1 MSSLVVTLKETLRY
15 RGAIGQWS
23 WVLHRLSGIGILLFF
38 VIHIVDTSWSVFYP
52 GLYEK
57 AIAVYQTP
65 LFTIGEFA
73 LIAAVVYHAYNG
85 LRIVILDYKPQWWR
99 FQERAAWWVLGLTIL
114 TLVPVFFLMFNH
126 VLHYYQED
134 PQILGLMTVIESQM
148 PFVLGIVLAFVAA
161 LVLSGIVSVVTG
173 SNNASASANKG
184 RGSKTERFWWSYMRI
199 SGLLIVPLVF
209 GHLAMM
215 HVIQGVFDLTIAGQS
230 IVGVSASGTEL
241 FGNAINDTGTAVEYV
256 GERWN
261 YLVTSVAVWRFY
273 DFALLVL
280 AGVHGFNGLRYVL
293 TDYTMSNPLLRR
305 ASIFVCVIGAVVVL
319 AVGAGALAGTIDRS
333 AVKIALQARYDLE
346 LGVRELE
353 GHSSPHLDE
362 LRQELNITTTGEID
376 ATDDVETPAD
386 VDDEAAE
393 AGATDETTVE
403 TESATDNDT
412 SAEVEATD
420 ETEADETPSA
430 DDAS

>member
-1 MSSLVVTLKETLRY
+1 VSSLVVTLKETLRY

-23 WVLHRLSGIGILLFF
+23 WILHRLSGIGILLFF

-99 FQERAAWWVLGLTIL
+99 FQERAAWWVLGLTVL
-114 TLVPVFFLMFNH
+114 TLAPVFFLMFNH

-134 PQILGLMTVIESQM
+134 PAMLGLTKVIESQM
-148 PFVLGIVLAFVAA
+148 PFVLGIVLAFIAA
-161 LVLSGIVSVVTG
+161 LILSGIVSLVSG
-173 SNNASASANKG
+173 NSSPAPANKG
-184 RGSKTERFWWSYMRI
+184 RGSKAERFWWSYMRI

-215 HVIQGVFDLTIAGQS
+215 HVIQGVFDLTVAGGS
-230 IVGVSASGTEL
+230 VAGVTATGTEL

-305 ASIFVCVIGAVVVL
+305 ASIYVCVIGAVIVL
-319 AVGAGALAGTIDRS
+319 GVGAGALAGTIDRS
-333 AVKIALQARYDLE
+333 AVKIALKARYDLE
-346 LGVRELE
+346 LGVREVD
-353 GHSSPHLDE
+353 GHTSPYLDE
-362 LRQELNITTTGEID
+362 LREELGITTTGES
-376 ATDDVETPAD
+376 ETPVDAD
-386 VDDEAAE
+386 GGTVIEPE
-393 AGATDETTVE
+393 SSTD
-403 TESATDNDT
+403 DT
-412 SAEVEATD
+412 SAEAPVNEETSTGD
-420 ETEADETPSA
+420 GETESPSSE

>member
-99 FQERAAWWVLGLTIL
+99 FQERAAWWVLGLTVL
-114 TLVPVFFLMFNH
+114 TLAPVFFLMFGH

-134 PQILGLMTVIESQM
+134 PTILGLTKVIESQM

-161 LVLSGIVSVVTG
+161 LVLSGIVSLFSG
-173 SNNASASANKG
+173 NSNNPAPAHKG
-184 RGSKTERFWWSYMRI
+184 RGSKSERFWWSYMRI

-215 HVIQGVFDLTIAGQS
+215 HVIQGVFDLTVAGGS
-230 IVGVSASGTEL
+230 VAGVTATGTEL

-305 ASIFVCVIGAVVVL
+305 ASIYVCVIGAVVVL
-319 AVGAGALAGTIDRS
+319 GVGAGALAGTIDRS
-333 AVKIALQARYDLE
+333 AVKIALKARYDLN
-346 LGVRELE
+346 LGVREVE
-353 GHSSPHLDE
+353 GHSSTYLDE
-362 LRQELNITTTGEID
+362 LRSELGITSTGE
-376 ATDDVETPAD
+376 TETPAN
-386 VDDEAAE
+386 VENE
-393 AGATDETTVE
+393 ATDSDVTGEAVVEPET
-403 TESATDNDT
+403 STDNDT
-412 SAEVEATD
+412 SAE
-420 ETEADETPSA
+420 TPPA
-430 DDAS
+430 DDAGDGASDEADGASSDDAS